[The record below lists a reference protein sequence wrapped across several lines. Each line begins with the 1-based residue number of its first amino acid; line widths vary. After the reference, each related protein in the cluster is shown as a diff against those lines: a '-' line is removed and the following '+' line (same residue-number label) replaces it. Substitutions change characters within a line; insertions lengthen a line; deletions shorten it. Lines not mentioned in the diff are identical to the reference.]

1 MLKVNEEKLL
11 HDYRILDAKKHD
23 NLAVIKKDAKAYAEA
38 HGYDEAQTAEFIA
51 CVTKLQN
58 GGLTAEESAKL
69 EVLSSYIEDVEE
81 PVEQSEAEVS
91 LEGVVTANAVV
102 NNI

>member
-1 MLKVNEEKLL
+1 MFKVNEEKLL
-11 HDYRILDAKKHD
+11 HDYHILDAKKHD
-23 NLAVIKKDAKAYAEA
+23 NLAVIEKDATAYAVA
-38 HGYDEAQTAEFIA
+38 HGYSEAQTAELVA

-69 EVLSSYIEDVEE
+69 EILGSYIEEVAEE
-81 PVEQSEAEVS
+81 EVAETASEVP
-91 LEGVVTANAVV
+91 TATVNSVV